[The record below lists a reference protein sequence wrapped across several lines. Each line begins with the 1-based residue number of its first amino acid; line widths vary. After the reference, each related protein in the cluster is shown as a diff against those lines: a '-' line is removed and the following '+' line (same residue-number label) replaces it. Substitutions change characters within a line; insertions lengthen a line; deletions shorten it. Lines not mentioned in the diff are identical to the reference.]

1 MNATSEKVFQHCIL
15 VQSTYQILVKI
26 PSKAYFNK
34 MISACSFIMLL
45 MIPTILLNGLSVFAI
60 KKCSQLKEK
69 IPYFL
74 IMVQSIADLA
84 VGFITIPL
92 MSYVCMTQVL
102 GKADC
107 LTQRILINIATFPAS
122 MSIICLTAMTVD
134 RYLSVVYP
142 LKHRT
147 KVTKRKISN
156 FIVYGN
162 MFIFAIIALSV
173 LKTEILVAFHSVY
186 LFLFLVLAVFM
197 YTKIFIA
204 IKTRKRPGN
213 VGNNIAQNNQNERNI
228 LQQIKLVKSCFLAV
242 ACFLLCFLASASFL
256 IFQPYSEDTPNSVLF
271 KMWTGTASFLN
282 ASLNSIIFFWTR
294 PLLRTEAMKLLK
306 KMCRNPGL
314 SIDKIITSASR

>member
-1 MNATSEKVFQHCIL
+1 MF
-15 VQSTYQILVKI
+15 
-26 PSKAYFNK
+26 
-34 MISACSFIMLL
+34 SAQRKDPLFSH
-45 MIPTILLNGLSVFAI
+45 NG
-60 KKCSQLKEK
+60 
-69 IPYFL
+69 
-74 IMVQSIADLA
+74 SINCCFADLA

-107 LTQRILINIATFPAS
+107 LTQRILINIATFPPS

-147 KVTKRKISN
+147 KVTKRKIST
-156 FIVYGN
+156 FIVYVN

-213 VGNNIAQNNQNERNI
+213 VGDNIAQNNQNQRKFLHE
-228 LQQIKLVKSCFLAV
+228 IKLAKPCFLAV
-242 ACFLLCFLASASFL
+242 ACFLFCLLASASVV
-256 IFQPYSEDTPNSVLF
+256 IFQAYFDDKSNFVLF
-271 KMWTGTASFLN
+271 KMWTGTFSFLN
-282 ASLNSIIFFWTR
+282 SSLNSIIFFWTR
-294 PLLRTEAMKLLK
+294 PLLRAEAFKLLK
-306 KMCRNPGL
+306 KTCKMPCVR
-314 SIDKIITSASR
+314 KAK